1 MKTLIFLFGL
11 LFSSTIGLA
20 QNGSL
25 LKTNRVILPDSLQ
38 NRIKNDS
45 LLKSYQERTELY
57 NIRYLSDG
65 LIIRGYL
72 AKPKEKGTY
81 PVIVYNRGGNR
92 DFGEL
97 TDFRASVLLNKLAS
111 WGYVVLASNYRG
123 STNSE
128 GREEFG
134 GADVN
139 DILNLIPLAEKL
151 EEADTERMGIYGHSR
166 GGMMTYLTLTKT
178 CKFKAAVIGAGL
190 ANAYR
195 NIEMRPEMEE
205 YVFSQLVP
213 KYKDKK
219 DESLRARSAVY
230 FSEKL
235 CKTTPLMLLHGT
247 ADWRV
252 SPLDA
257 LQMADSLYA
266 KKHPFRLHLYEG
278 TDHGLN
284 EFRQEVNEDIKEFF
298 EKYVKNNQPWPSLE
312 PHGR

>member
-1 MKTLIFLFGL
+1 MSKLPLVLIL
-11 LFSSTIGLA
+11 LFFQLPFYG
-20 QNGSL
+20 QNGAL
-25 LKTNRVILPDSLQ
+25 IKKTIVSLPDSLQ
-38 NRIKNDS
+38 SRINSNED
-45 LLKSYQERTELY
+45 LKRNQNATDLY
-57 NIRYLSDG
+57 KIRYLSDG
-65 LIIRGYL
+65 LIVQGYI
-72 AKPKEKGTY
+72 ATPKEGGKF
-81 PVIVYNRGGNR
+81 PVIIFNRGGNR

-97 TDFRASVLLNKLAS
+97 TDFRASVLLNKLAN

-190 ANAYR
+190 ANAFR

-213 KYKDKK
+213 KYKDNKE
-219 DESLRARSAVY
+219 ESLRARSAVY
-230 FSEKL
+230 FSENL

-284 EFRQEVNEDIKEFF
+284 EFRQEINEDIKEFF